1 MLMAQN
7 KKEWIEVRATGPV
20 GKAEEA
26 TALMVEAGS
35 QGVIEEL
42 PFEPLPFD
50 VVGPVVEDMTRRPET
65 FTEPL
70 TLIGY
75 ISSGDSLLSLGAG
88 LDKFGWSIT
97 TSLFKDQ
104 AWTEKWKRFL
114 RPVRAGGFMVR
125 PVWSKAA
132 LKKGEHLIEIE
143 PAMAFGTGGH
153 ETTRLCLRALKAAA
167 KDMHSASSMLDIGT
181 GSGILA
187 IAGARLGFK
196 VIVGT
201 DIDGVALKNARKNLR
216 INKTKARLTGKPLS
230 ELSGSFDLVVANI
243 RTIVLYNLM
252 EDIVAKVKT
261 GGALIL
267 SGILVEEATDVA
279 TRFEAA
285 SLRESVPLS
294 IVKITKSKEWVAIT
308 LR

>member
-1 MLMAQN
+1 MAQN

-114 RPVRAGGFMVR
+114 RPVRAGGFLVR

-143 PAMAFGTGGH
+143 PAMAFGTGGP
-153 ETTRLCLRALKAAA
+153 
-167 KDMHSASSMLDIGT
+167 SSMLDIGT

>member
-1 MLMAQN
+1 MAQ
-7 KKEWIEVRATGPV
+7 KVKEWIEVRATGPV
-20 GKAEEA
+20 GEAEEA
-26 TALMVEAGS
+26 TALIVEAGS

-42 PFEPLPFD
+42 PFEPLAFD

-65 FTEPL
+65 LTEPL

-75 ISSGDSLLSLGAG
+75 IATGDSLLSLSAE
-88 LDKFGWSIT
+88 LERFGWSFT

-114 RPVRAGGFMVR
+114 RPVRVGGFLVR

-132 LKKGEHLIEIE
+132 LKKGEYLIEIE

-153 ETTRLCLRALKAAA
+153 ETTRLCLRGIKAVA
-167 KDMHSASSMLDIGT
+167 KDMPPAATMLDIGT
-181 GSGILA
+181 GSGVLA

-196 VIVGT
+196 GIVGT
-201 DIDGVALKNARKNLR
+201 DIDEVALKNARKNLR
-216 INKTKARLTGKPLS
+216 INKTKARLTCKPLS
-230 ELSGSFDLVVANI
+230 ELSGSFDLAVANI
-243 RTIVLYNLM
+243 RTIVLYNLTG
-252 EDIVAKVKT
+252 DIVAKVKK

-285 SLRESVPLS
+285 SLRASTPLNT
-294 IVKITKSKEWVAIT
+294 VKITKSKEWVAIT